1 MITPEGLLIFA
12 ITIIALLAGAGIWLA
27 RRKGLNIGGPRLPPK
42 PKPRPLVPMPPEGW
56 QPPPP
61 PPPKQIVR
69 EGMTPPEPRI
79 GQEIRDLEYDRS
91 GALPITIENFK
102 AIVRH
107 VLREEGLIK

>member
-1 MITPEGLLIFA
+1 MIEPKDLFIYA
-12 ITIIALLAGAGIWLA
+12 MIIIALLTGVGIWLA
-27 RRKGLNIGGPRLPPK
+27 RRKGLRIGPPHPPPK

-61 PPPKQIVR
+61 HKAPLLG
-69 EGMTPPEPRI
+69 EG
-79 GQEIRDLEYDRS
+79 IRDLSRDRD
-91 GALPITIENFK
+91 GRLPITIENFE